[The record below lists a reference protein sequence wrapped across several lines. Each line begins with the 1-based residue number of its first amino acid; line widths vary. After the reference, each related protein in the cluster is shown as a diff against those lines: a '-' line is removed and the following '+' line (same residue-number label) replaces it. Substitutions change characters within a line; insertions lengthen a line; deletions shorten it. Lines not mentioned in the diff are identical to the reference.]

1 MTETE
6 SPDLDKKLASLLDAA
21 DTLLRGEFTQVGGE
35 ISDAE
40 GLLAQLAKK
49 INQMLSNLRNVKIP
63 LSSAG
68 DTAPEL
74 VIRANSVVELMSHAT
89 DLVLD
94 KSDRLMELA
103 DSIGHML
110 DNPDAGCPEVINNG
124 MKEKLT
130 SMKATTYDIIASQS
144 YQDVARQQMEAIIKD
159 LTQVRDWLLEALIV
173 LNIKKDGSEENVK
186 KKVQLLQEVKEP
198 NTPEMMKQD
207 LVDDLLA
214 EFGF

>member
-1 MTETE
+1 MTETG

-21 DTLLRGEFTQVGGE
+21 DALLRGEFTQVGVE
-35 ISDAE
+35 IPDAE

-49 INQMLSNLRNVKIP
+49 INRMLYNLRDVKIP

-68 DTAPEL
+68 ETAPDL
-74 VIRANSVVELMSHAT
+74 VIRANSVVELMSQST
-89 DLVLD
+89 ELVLD

-110 DNPDAGCPEVINNG
+110 DNPDVDCPEVFNS

-130 SMKATTYDIIASQS
+130 SMKAATYDIIASQS

-173 LNIKKDGSEENVK
+173 LNIRKNGSEENVK

-198 NTPEMMKQD
+198 NTPEIMKQD